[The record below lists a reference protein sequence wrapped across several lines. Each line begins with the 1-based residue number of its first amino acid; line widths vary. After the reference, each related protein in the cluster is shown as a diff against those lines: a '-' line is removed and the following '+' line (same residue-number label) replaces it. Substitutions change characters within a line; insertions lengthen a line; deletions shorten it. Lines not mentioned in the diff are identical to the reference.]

1 MLDSVSFIFI
11 FGNNMDTTNQQ
22 KTKRKKRSTYETNTN
37 KPDPFLENRHFHI
50 LNANNGNGKT
60 TYLSSIA
67 RHELRNLNLDNCKY
81 SNLICLSGTA
91 FDKFDK
97 YTTFIKYLNSVGK
110 KNTFYYYT
118 GYTSNNNMSSLQIPF
133 RILFEVLNNH
143 LEKNKVYDFKLREDF
158 IANKLAELGF
168 NTIFTV
174 ELQKAES
181 TQGKKA
187 TEQEVE
193 INLNKNGIREII
205 NFLKN
210 NKLEIKD
217 IIFQKQKNGRKFSIY
232 ELSSG
237 EYTFLRALFVLSLAM
252 QKNSLVIYDE
262 PENSLHPEWQSRL
275 IKYIIEIVNKF
286 GNGATILIATHSPL
300 ITASFSNK
308 NVKVS
313 EHNTNNPFNF
323 KWIDYKYYGWSANL
337 VLTEQFD
344 LQSARPTEFTDKF
357 NEILEYYIKNDWIN
371 LENAIN
377 SLERN
382 ENFCLSN
389 KDNLNSTYEAIKNE
403 LLKHKGHIE

>member
-1 MLDSVSFIFI
+1 
-11 FGNNMDTTNQQ
+11 MDTTNQQ
-22 KTKRKKRSTYETNTN
+22 KTKRKKRSTYEINTN
-37 KPDPFLENRHFHI
+37 KPYPFLENRHFHI

-67 RHELRNLNLDNCKY
+67 KHELRNLNLDNCKY

-143 LEKNKVYDFKLREDF
+143 LEKNKIYDFKLREDF
-158 IANKLAELGF
+158 IANKLKELGF
-168 NTIFTV
+168 NTILTV

-193 INLNKNGIREII
+193 IDLNKNGIREII
-205 NFLKN
+205 TSLKN

-217 IIFQKQKNGRKFSIY
+217 IIFQKQKSGRKFSIY

-237 EYTFLRALFVLSLAM
+237 EYTFLRALFVLSLSM
-252 QKNSLVIYDE
+252 QQNSLVIYDE

-275 IKYIIEIVNKF
+275 IRYIIEIVNKF

-313 EHNTNNPFNF
+313 EHDTNNPFDF

-337 VLTEQFD
+337 ILTEQFD
-344 LQSARPTEFTDKF
+344 LQSARPNEFIDKF
-357 NEILEYYIKNDWIN
+357 NEILEFYIRNDWFG

-377 SLERN
+377 SLEKN
-382 ENFCLSN
+382 KNFCLSE

-403 LLKHKGHIE
+403 LLKHKGHLE